1 MNALPQ
7 IRLADGAHV
16 PALGLGTWTM
26 GERAGAREAE
36 VSALRAG
43 LDLGMTLVDTAEMYG
58 EGGAEKIVG
67 EAIHGRRGNVF
78 LVSKVYPHNAT
89 TRGAIAACERSLAR
103 LRVEQLDL
111 YLLHW
116 RGSVPLAQTV
126 RAFERLVA
134 DGKIARWGVSNF
146 DTADIDE
153 LLGIEGGAHCA
164 VNQVLYHLDERG
176 VEWTLAPRCRD
187 AGIALMAYS
196 PLAQGRLLASR
207 RLQALATRIGA
218 SAAALALAWL
228 LRRHAIVIAQSSSVA
243 HLRGNRKA
251 NEIVLDNATLAAIDE
266 AFPPPAAKRPL
277 AVL

>member
-1 MNALPQ
+1 MNAIPQ
-7 IRLADGAHV
+7 IRLADGARV

-26 GERAGAREAE
+26 GERASARADE
-36 VSALRAG
+36 VAALRAG

-67 EAIHGRRGNVF
+67 EAIRGRRDDVF
-78 LVSKVYPHNAT
+78 VVSKVYPHNAT
-89 TRGAIAACERSLAR
+89 ARGTIAACERSLLR
-103 LRVEQLDL
+103 LGIEQLDL

-116 RGSVPLAQTV
+116 RGTVPLGQTV

-153 LLGIEGGAHCA
+153 LLHVEGGTHCA

-176 VEWTLAPRCRD
+176 VEWSLGPRCRD

-196 PLAQGRLLASR
+196 PLGQGRLLAKR
-207 RLQALATRIGA
+207 RLQALAA
-218 SAAALALAWL
+218 SAGTSPAALALAWL
-228 LRRHAIVIAQSSSVA
+228 LHHKAIVVAQSSSVA
-243 HLRGNRKA
+243 HLRGNRDA
-251 NEIVLDNATLAAIDE
+251 TEIVLDNATLTAIDE